1 MKISIIIV
9 CYNAPKH
16 LDICLDSCLQAIKNV
31 DGEIIVVDNNSSEID
46 FEELKSL
53 FPNIKFLLQKD
64 NLGFA
69 KANNIGVENA
79 LGEYVLI
86 LNPDTIIPEDIVQK
100 LIDFHQSKEK
110 IGFVGVRLIDTNGNF
125 HPESKRNIPTAK
137 NSFSKLFKRHHS
149 SKSNNYYKLEVDEF
163 LTAPC
168 EILVGAFMFS
178 TKYVYQELG
187 GFDKQYFMYGED
199 IDLSYSAELAGYKN
213 YYKGDITVLH
223 YKGESTHRDK
233 KYYKMF
239 FEAMMIFLAK
249 YYKENKLNY
258 FVLKSGILL
267 KYWIEIIK
275 YNFSNKSKEHT
286 ILDKNANYVQLKDQ
300 IELRNLYNQNVV
312 LNVEGF
318 SYKEILEM
326 ISRYSKQSISFY
338 IQPKKKKYWI
348 GDNKKIV
355 LKK

>member
-1 MKISIIIV
+1 MKISIVIV
-9 CYNAPKH
+9 SYNAPKH
-16 LDICLDSCLQAIKNV
+16 LDICLDSCHEAIKNV
-31 DGEIIVVDNNSSEID
+31 NGEIIVVDNNSSEIV
-46 FEELKSL
+46 FEELKKVH
-53 FPNIKFLLQKD
+53 PNIKFLLQKD

-86 LNPDTIIPEDIVQK
+86 LNPDTIIPENIVQE

-137 NSFSKLFKRHHS
+137 NSFSKLFKRKHS

-163 LTAPC
+163 STAPC
-168 EILVGAFMFS
+168 EILVGAFMFT
-178 TKYVYQELG
+178 TKQIYQDLE
-187 GFDKQYFMYGED
+187 GFDNRYFMYGED

-233 KYYKMF
+233 KYYNMF

-275 YNFSNKSKEHT
+275 YNFSREVKVPMIDGNET
-286 ILDKNANYVQLKDQ
+286 NYIQLKDQ

-312 LNVEGF
+312 LNAEKF

-326 ISRYSKQSISFY
+326 ISQHSKQSISFY

-348 GDNKKIV
+348 GDNKKIIE
-355 LKK
+355 KK

>member
-9 CYNAPKH
+9 SYNAPKH
-16 LDICLDSCLQAIKNV
+16 LDICLDSCQQAIKNV

-46 FEELKSL
+46 FEELKIL

-137 NSFSKLFKRHHS
+137 NSFSKLFK
-149 SKSNNYYKLEVDEF
+149 F
-163 LTAPC
+163 T
-168 EILVGAFMFS
+168 
-178 TKYVYQELG
+178 TKHIYQELG

-233 KYYKMF
+233 KYYKIF

-249 YYKENKLNY
+249 YYKANKLNY

-267 KYWIEIIK
+267 KYWIEIVK

-312 LNVEGF
+312 LNAESF